1 MSKNE
6 INEIIKKKQAIYDL
20 KVDKKI
26 NKIGDG
32 NKLEKYPI
40 DKLPIFLQDNL
51 ENYKEWID

>member
-6 INEIIKKKQAIYDL
+6 INEIIKKKQAIHDL

-32 NKLEKYPI
+32 NKHEKYPI
-40 DKLPIFLQDNL
+40 DKSHGKSEKYHKL
-51 ENYKEWID
+51 